1 MPMDSFQAALP
12 LLLTPAHWQLLQAV
26 LLPILLPKGQPVLC
40 PGQRCDAIYFVRNG
54 LLRHY
59 LLHEGKEINTHFA
72 LPGTFTT
79 DFASLAGQQPSTLYL
94 EALEPT
100 ALWVLRRADML
111 GLYERAAELQA
122 VGRGLMEQ
130 LLAQQQ
136 VRLELLLRGTA
147 AERYRYA
154 QQQQPELVQAVSLRQ
169 LASYLGV
176 SRETLSRVR
185 GR

>member
-1 MPMDSFQAALP
+1 MDSFRAALP
-12 LLLTPAHWQLLQAV
+12 VPLTPAHWQLLRA
-26 LLPILLPKGQPVLC
+26 ILLPVAFSKGGQVLR
-40 PGQRCDAIYFVRNG
+40 PGQRCDRIYFIRHG

-79 DFASLAGQQPSTLYL
+79 DFASLASQQPTTLYL
-94 EALEPT
+94 EAMEPT

-122 VGRGLMEQ
+122 IGRGLMEQ

-136 VRLELLLRGTA
+136 VRLELLLRGSA
-147 AERYRYA
+147 AERYRYV
-154 QQQQPELVQAVSLRQ
+154 QLRQPELLRAVPLRQ

-176 SRETLSRVR
+176 SRETVSRVR
-185 GR
+185 SV

>member
-1 MPMDSFQAALP
+1 MDSFQAALP
-12 LLLTPAHWQLLQAV
+12 VPLLATHWQLLQAI
-26 LLPILLPKGQPVLC
+26 LLPITLPKGGQVLR
-40 PGQRCDAIYFVRNG
+40 PGQQCDRIYFIRHG

-59 LLHEGKEINTHFA
+59 LLDEGREINTHFA

-79 DFASLAGQQPSTLYL
+79 DFASLAGSKPSMLYL
-94 EALEPT
+94 EAMKPT
-100 ALWVLRRADML
+100 VLWVLSRGDML
-111 GLYERAAELQA
+111 GLYERATELQA

-147 AERYRYA
+147 AERYHHV
-154 QQQQPELVQAVSLRQ
+154 QQQQPELLQAVSLRQ

-185 GR
+185 GAC

>member
-1 MPMDSFQAALP
+1 MDSFQAALP
-12 LLLTPAHWQLLQAV
+12 VPLIPAHWHLLQAV
-26 LLPILLPKGQPVLC
+26 LLPLVLPKGQHVLC
-40 PGQRCDAIYFVRNG
+40 PSQCCEAIYFVRNG

-79 DFASLAGQQPSTLYL
+79 DFASLVSQQPSTLYL

-111 GLYERAAELQA
+111 GLYGQAAELQA
-122 VGRGLMEQ
+122 VGRGLLEQ

-147 AERYRYA
+147 AERYRYV
-154 QQQQPELVQAVSLRQ
+154 QHQQPDLVQAVSLRQ

-185 GR
+185 GK

>member
-1 MPMDSFQAALP
+1 MDAFYNALP
-12 LLLTPAHWQLLQAV
+12 LLLAPEQWQLLQDV
-26 LLPILLPKGQPVLC
+26 LLPMAVRKAGQVLH
-40 PGQRCDAIYFVRNG
+40 PGQTCDCIYFVRRG

-79 DFASLAGQQPSTLYL
+79 DFVSLTSQQPTTLYL
-94 EALEPT
+94 DALEPT
-100 ALWVLRRADML
+100 ELWALRRADML
-111 GLYERAAELQA
+111 ALYDRAAELQA
-122 VGRGLMEQ
+122 VGRGLLEQ

-136 VRLELLLRGTA
+136 VRLELLLRDA
-147 AERYRYA
+147 AADRYRYV
-154 QQQQPELVQAVSLRQ
+154 QQHQPALLQAVSLRQ

-185 GR
+185 AK

>member
-1 MPMDSFQAALP
+1 MNSFQAALP
-12 LLLTPAHWQLLQAV
+12 VPLIPAHWQLLQA
-26 LLPILLPKGQPVLC
+26 ILLPMTLPKGGQVLR
-40 PGQRCDAIYFVRNG
+40 PGQTCDRIYFVRHG
-54 LLRHY
+54 LLRYY

-79 DFASLAGQQPSTLYL
+79 DFASLVSQQPTTLYL
-94 EALEPT
+94 EALKPT

-111 GLYERAAELQA
+111 GLYAQAAELQA
-122 VGRGLMEQ
+122 VGRGLLEQ

-147 AERYRYA
+147 AERYRSV
-154 QQQQPELVQAVSLRQ
+154 QQRQPELLQAVSLRQ

-176 SRETLSRVR
+176 SRETVSRVR
-185 GR
+185 SR